1 MNPAKRSIRRLP
13 VASLLLPVAACAAI
27 LAAGTDAPAVEA
39 PMSTARTVDPPLP
52 LGPTPDLDLLFTAQV
67 AGWVEPC
74 G

>member
-1 MNPAKRSIRRLP
+1 MKPVTICIRRIP
-13 VASLLLPVAACAAI
+13 FAWLLLPVAACAAL
-27 LAAGTDAPAVEA
+27 LAGGTDAPAVGA
-39 PMSTARTVDPPLP
+39 PMSTSRTVDPPLP